1 MDVLN
6 PIERIKQELVN
17 KFTLT
22 NNFLIDNYGKI

>member
-1 MDVLN
+1 MEIIS
-6 PIERIKQELVN
+6 PIEKIKQELVN